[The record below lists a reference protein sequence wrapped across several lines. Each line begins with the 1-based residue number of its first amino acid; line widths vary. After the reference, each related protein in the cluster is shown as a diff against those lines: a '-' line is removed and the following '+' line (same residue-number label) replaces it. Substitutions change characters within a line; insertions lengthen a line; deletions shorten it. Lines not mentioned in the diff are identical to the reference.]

1 MTRCNFMASLS
12 FLFIGLHIGLG
23 SLESDSLHN
32 RDLGSRIIGGTIA
45 NPSRYPFYTLVKL
58 FTYYGDIGFC
68 GGTLISPEVVLTAAH
83 CIDPDSTYVSSAELW
98 INSTSVKYSEYEHFR
113 KANRLVVH
121 PDFNPTTLVND
132 IALIFLDAPVVGVP
146 LVLMNRNASFPG
158 DKSRDLLTAIGLG
171 ATGINLTNFNEE
183 YTLPDNLME
192 VSVNSTPTLACWKAY
207 GTAAIKES
215 SICTSEEGVGGTC
228 SGDSGGPLLIP
239 SSSVSKNVQVGITSW
254 RARRATNCVAPNLPQ
269 VFTRVSYYAKWV
281 DARICKFSVNKPSG
295 CPSLKTPTRKPSP
308 KPSRRPTKKP
318 SA

>member
-1 MTRCNFMASLS
+1 MAYLS

-23 SLESDSLHN
+23 SIESDSLHN

-58 FTYYGDIGFC
+58 YSSYGYTGFC
-68 GGTLISPEVVLTAAH
+68 GGSLISPEVVLTAAH
-83 CIDPDSTYVSSAELW
+83 CVTDDFYPPTRIELW
-98 INSTSVKYSEYEHFR
+98 VNSSSVKYSEYEYFR
-113 KANRLVVH
+113 KATRWVVH
-121 PDFNPTTLVND
+121 PDWDQRTTLND

-171 ATGINLTNFNEE
+171 VTGINRTVFNEE
-183 YTLPDNLME
+183 YTYPDNLME

-207 GTAAIKES
+207 GTSMIKES
-215 SICTSEEGVGGTC
+215 SICTSEEGVGGVC
-228 SGDSGGPLLIP
+228 FGDSGGPLLIP
-239 SSSVSKNVQVGITSW
+239 SSSVSKNVQVGITSFGSD
-254 RARRATNCVAPNLPQ
+254 RATNCVAPNLPQ

-295 CPSLKTPTRKPSP
+295 CPNLKTPTRKPSP